1 MGWEKNEVQIA
12 DLEKHRENDCE
23 VCEMLIKG
31 LRSYRDMTNPHMPLP
46 LSISV
51 KCVPG
56 RSFIVKRPV
65 KKASYSNNRDS
76 KLLVNSASKGDDS
89 AVQDQPT
96 QDILGPEGL
105 EFFITP
111 GEIMPFTCS
120 KYCSQRL
127 TARRIRNTRHTY
139 AYRNRSAGEPRALR
153 RPLCRACA
161 PVDYRMPRTSSWV
174 QTATL
179 KSFAHATG

>member
-12 DLEKHRENDCE
+12 DLEKYRENDCE

-31 LRSYRDMTNPHMPLP
+31 LTSYRDMTSPHMPLP

-76 KLLVNSASKGDDS
+76 KLLVNSASKGNDS
-89 AVQDQPT
+89 AVQDQAT

-111 GEIMPFTCS
+111 GEITPFTCS
-120 KYCSQRL
+120 KCYSYRL
-127 TARRIRNTRHTY
+127 TARRSRNVRHTY
-139 AYRNRSAGEPRALR
+139 AYRNWSAGQPRALR

-179 KSFAHATG
+179 KSFAHATD

>member
-12 DLEKHRENDCE
+12 DLEKHSENECE

-31 LRSYRDMTNPHMPLP
+31 LRSYRDMANPQMPLP

-56 RSFIVKRPV
+56 RSFAVKRPV
-65 KKASYSNNRDS
+65 KKASYSNNGDS
-76 KLLVNSASKGDDS
+76 KLLVNSASKADDG

-96 QDILGPEGL
+96 QDLLGSEGL

-111 GEIMPFTCS
+111 GEGVRITC
-120 KYCSQRL
+120 
-127 TARRIRNTRHTY
+127 
-139 AYRNRSAGEPRALR
+139 
-153 RPLCRACA
+153 
-161 PVDYRMPRTSSWV
+161 
-174 QTATL
+174 
-179 KSFAHATG
+179 

>member
-12 DLEKHRENDCE
+12 DLEKHRENECE

-31 LRSYRDMTNPHMPLP
+31 LKSYRDMANPQMPLP

-56 RSFIVKRPV
+56 RSFTVKRPV

-76 KLLVNSASKGDDS
+76 KLLVNSASKADDS
-89 AVQDQPT
+89 AVQAQPT

-111 GEIMPFTCS
+111 GEGVRITCCKHYS
-120 KYCSQRL
+120 
-127 TARRIRNTRHTY
+127 
-139 AYRNRSAGEPRALR
+139 
-153 RPLCRACA
+153 
-161 PVDYRMPRTSSWV
+161 
-174 QTATL
+174 
-179 KSFAHATG
+179 

>member
-1 MGWEKNEVQIA
+1 MGWEKDEVQIS
-12 DLEKHRENDCE
+12 DLEKHREDDCE

-31 LRSYRDMTNPHMPLP
+31 LRSYKDMTSPHMPLP

-65 KKASYSNNRDS
+65 KKTSYSNNRDS

-89 AVQDQPT
+89 AVQGQST

-111 GEIMPFTCS
+111 GEIIPFNVPS
-120 KYCSQRL
+120 N
-127 TARRIRNTRHTY
+127 IPN
-139 AYRNRSAGEPRALR
+139 G
-153 RPLCRACA
+153 
-161 PVDYRMPRTSSWV
+161 
-174 QTATL
+174 
-179 KSFAHATG
+179 

>member
-1 MGWEKNEVQIA
+1 MGWEKNEIQIT

-31 LRSYRDMTNPHMPLP
+31 LRSYRDMANPQMPLP

-51 KCVPG
+51 KCVPS
-56 RSFIVKRPV
+56 RSFIIKRPV
-65 KKASYSNNRDS
+65 KKAPYSDNRDS

-89 AVQDQPT
+89 AVQDPSM

-111 GEIMPFTCS
+111 GEVVPFTCS
-120 KYCSQRL
+120 
-127 TARRIRNTRHTY
+127 RHY
-139 AYRNRSAGEPRALR
+139 S
-153 RPLCRACA
+153 
-161 PVDYRMPRTSSWV
+161 
-174 QTATL
+174 
-179 KSFAHATG
+179 

>member
-1 MGWEKNEVQIA
+1 MGWEKDEVQISG
-12 DLEKHRENDCE
+12 LEKHREDDCE

-31 LRSYRDMTNPHMPLP
+31 LRSYKDMTSPHMPLP

-89 AVQDQPT
+89 AVQGQST

-111 GEIMPFTCS
+111 GEIIPFNVPS
-120 KYCSQRL
+120 N
-127 TARRIRNTRHTY
+127 IPN
-139 AYRNRSAGEPRALR
+139 G
-153 RPLCRACA
+153 
-161 PVDYRMPRTSSWV
+161 
-174 QTATL
+174 
-179 KSFAHATG
+179 

>member
-1 MGWEKNEVQIA
+1 MGWEKNEVQIS
-12 DLEKHRENDCE
+12 DLEKHRDNDCE

-46 LSISV
+46 LSMSV

-65 KKASYSNNRDS
+65 KNRDS
-76 KLLVNSASKGDDS
+76 KLLVNSASKRDDS

-111 GEIMPFTCS
+111 GEIIPFTYS
-120 KYCSQRL
+120 KYYS
-127 TARRIRNTRHTY
+127 
-139 AYRNRSAGEPRALR
+139 
-153 RPLCRACA
+153 
-161 PVDYRMPRTSSWV
+161 
-174 QTATL
+174 
-179 KSFAHATG
+179 